1 MIRFNSD
8 YTEGCHTAILEK
20 LVETNM
26 EQTAGY
32 GEDEY
37 CGQAREL
44 IRPETSDSAS
54 NPVQNTDISNLNGGK
69 IWSEQD
75 IVSMFSLVQE
85 TDWEYIDCVL
95 IPDHASDRVGAVLFR
110 NDKEQT
116 SNVAFFDAD
125 GYFQQYGTYAR
136 MSDEPDFQYL
146 GGGAVT
152 FRLETEDGI
161 IYNYTITISIDDSNV
176 NFKAE
181 DDLPK

>member
-1 MIRFNSD
+1 
-8 YTEGCHTAILEK
+8 
-20 LVETNM
+20 
-26 EQTAGY
+26 
-32 GEDEY
+32 
-37 CGQAREL
+37 
-44 IRPETSDSAS
+44 
-54 NPVQNTDISNLNGGK
+54 
-69 IWSEQD
+69 
-75 IVSMFSLVQE
+75 MFSLVQE

-125 GYFQQYGTYAR
+125 GYFQQCGTYAR

-152 FRLETEDGI
+152 FKLETEDGI
-161 IYNYTITISIDDSNV
+161 IYNYTITISIDGSNV

-181 DDLPK
+181 DDLPNKFQFFEQKQVCALLYGMPPYVRSANQNA

>member
-1 MIRFNSD
+1 MKRALLFIFMTVCVLGMSACSSKD
-8 YTEGCHTAILEK
+8 A
-20 LVETNM
+20 M
-26 EQTAGY
+26 
-32 GEDEY
+32 
-37 CGQAREL
+37 
-44 IRPETSDSAS
+44 PETSDSAS

-181 DDLPK
+181 GDLPK

>member
-1 MIRFNSD
+1 
-8 YTEGCHTAILEK
+8 
-20 LVETNM
+20 
-26 EQTAGY
+26 
-32 GEDEY
+32 
-37 CGQAREL
+37 
-44 IRPETSDSAS
+44 
-54 NPVQNTDISNLNGGK
+54 
-69 IWSEQD
+69 
-75 IVSMFSLVQE
+75 MFSLVQE

-136 MSDEPDFQYL
+136 MSDKPDFQYL

-152 FRLETEDGI
+152 FKLETEDGI